1 MLLRR
6 DNAFLCMLFTLKRRM
21 SIKTRSKSKKES
33 KMSATEGKFDTVLTK
48 MDDLLKAKAK
58 QEVKFNSILEK
69 LENLEISQKKTA
81 DDVKDL
87 KQSYGFSEEQV
98 TEVKND
104 IAEKASHRELTK
116 LEKKI
121 DDLENRSKRNN
132 ILIWG
137 LREDA
142 DKEYDSL
149 ELFLAH
155 NFFGNHMGIKD
166 IEVMRA
172 HRTNIKERAAT
183 ATKPRPIHVY
193 LLRYTDKVM
202 ILKAAAKALKDK
214 IECIVNNR
222 PTTAVS
228 DDPNDCSVLT
238 PNHDCSALTPHHFLL
253 QRATQLLPSVFVNED
268 LFSRKGW
275 RKVQFLTDHYW
286 KRWTREYVPTLQRRP
301 KWVKSR

>member
-1 MLLRR
+1 
-6 DNAFLCMLFTLKRRM
+6 
-21 SIKTRSKSKKES
+21 
-33 KMSATEGKFDTVLTK
+33 MSATEGKFDAVLTKMDAK

-58 QEVKFNSILEK
+58 QEVKLNSILEK

-81 DDVKDL
+81 HDVKDL
-87 KQSYGFSEEQV
+87 KQSYGFLEEQV

-104 IAEKASHRELTK
+104 IAEKAARRDLTK

-142 DKEYDSL
+142 EKEYNSL
-149 ELFLAH
+149 QLFLAH

-172 HRTNIKERAAT
+172 HRTNIKERAA
-183 ATKPRPIHVY
+183 AAAKPRPIHVY
-193 LLRYTDKVM
+193 LLWYTDTVK

-214 IECIVNNR
+214 
-222 PTTAVS
+222 
-228 DDPNDCSVLT
+228 
-238 PNHDCSALTPHHFLL
+238 
-253 QRATQLLPSVFVNED
+253 VFFE
-268 LFSRKGW
+268 SRIYTYQMTY
-275 RKVQFLTDHYW
+275 R
-286 KRWTREYVPTLQRRP
+286 
-301 KWVKSR
+301 SRCAMTELGCEKII